1 MDNQLGEPFNINTFI
16 NYIKENIIGL
26 LLLIFAVF
34 IIYLV
39 DNINNINAFI
49 ITTLNIT
56 GAPIPSIPNITFDY
70 KKTHK
75 KNKKK

>member
-39 DNINNINAFI
+39 DHINNINAFI

-56 GAPIPSIPNITFDY
+56 GVQIPGVPNTGVVPNKPI
-70 KKTHK
+70 K